1 MLKKIK
7 HLHLVGIG
15 GSGMCGI
22 AEILLKM
29 GYEISGSDIRES
41 PVTHRLEQMGAEI
54 AYRHDPQNVHGADVV
69 VVSSAIRPDN
79 TEVLEA
85 KNEKIIIIRR
95 AEMLAELMRMK
106 HGIAIAG
113 THGKTT
119 TTSMVGEVLRVGGL
133 DPTVVVG
140 GIVRSIGSG
149 ASMGQGDYLV
159 AEADEFDRS
168 FLQLSPSIAVV
179 TTIESEHLD
188 CYRDIAEIKE
198 AFLLFCNKV
207 PFYGSAILCGDDES
221 ILSILPRLER
231 KSMTYGLN
239 ANVDL
244 RAKETYFSGTDSRY
258 VAFWKG
264 EKLGQVSLRVP
275 GMHNVKNSLAAVLVG
290 LELDIPFPTIAGA
303 LEGFTGVRRRFEI
316 KGEVNGIMVVDD
328 YAHHPTEIEASLRAA
343 KEGWNRRIIAIF
355 QPHLYSRTQ
364 SFHQE
369 FGRSFHDSDVLFV
382 TDIYPAREDPI
393 EGVTG
398 ELVVRAA
405 RRQGLRRVRYIAE
418 MGEVAAAV
426 LEVVEPGD
434 IVITLGAGDI
444 WKVGVEI
451 LAALAGD
458 REGGGSGSEG
468 GEQSP

>member
-1 MLKKIK
+1 MFKKIK

-22 AEILLKM
+22 AEILLIM
-29 GYEISGSDIRES
+29 GYRISGSDMQETDATR
-41 PVTHRLEQMGAEI
+41 RLEKLGARI
-54 AYRHDPQNVHGADVV
+54 SYRHAPENVMGSDVV
-69 VVSSAIRPDN
+69 VISSAIRQQNP
-79 TEVLEA
+79 EVIRA
-85 KNEKIIIIRR
+85 KDEKIIVIRR

-119 TTSMVGEVLRVGGL
+119 TTSMVGDVLREGGL
-133 DPTVVVG
+133 DPTVIVG
-140 GIVRSIGSG
+140 GIVRSIGTSAKMGSG
-149 ASMGQGDYLV
+149 EYLV

-188 CYRDIAEIKE
+188 CYKDIEEIKE
-198 AFLLFCNKV
+198 AFIIFCNKV
-207 PFYGSAILCGDDES
+207 PFFGSSILCGDEES
-221 ILSILPRLER
+221 VVSILPHLER
-231 KSMTYGLN
+231 NLMTYGLN

-244 RAKETYFSGTDSRY
+244 QAREVFFSRSRSRY
-258 VAFWKG
+258 SAYWKG
-264 EKLGQVSLRVP
+264 EKLGTISLQVP
-275 GMHNVKNSLAAVLVG
+275 GIHNVKNSLAAVLVG
-290 LELDIPFPTIAGA
+290 LELGIPFSDVVTA

-316 KGEVNGIMVVDD
+316 KGEKHGIMVVDD
-328 YAHHPTEIEASLRAA
+328 YAHHPTEIKASLKGA
-343 KEGWNRRIIAIF
+343 KDGWNRRIVAVF

-369 FGRSFHDSDVLFV
+369 FGRSFHDADILLV
-382 TDIYPAREDPI
+382 TDIYPAREDPV

-405 RRQGLRRVRYIAE
+405 KRNGLRRVYYIDE
-418 MGEVAAAV
+418 MKDLADRVMNII
-426 LEVVEPGD
+426 EPGD

-444 WKVGVEI
+444 WKVGEEI
-451 LAALAGD
+451 LRRLP
-458 REGGGSGSEG
+458 E
-468 GEQSP
+468 